1 MDLVA
6 CGGAG
11 IYEPSKYLID
21 ESDFGYKDDFEDHFQ
36 DKIKLYDKP
45 VIYFSSIK
53 KSMSKDSL
61 PEFPLKDGVHMKDIQ
76 LTEEGKYSYTKRKDG
91 DITIDFLKKHMGPL
105 KDLTILDGTGNV
117 GGDTILFGLNFKHVD
132 SIEINKDNFEAL
144 KHNVNLYKLSNVDIH
159 NGDST
164 KLFDRFETDVVY
176 FDPPWGGPDYKTKR
190 DLDLYLGKNRIDL
203 FIKNEI
209 LSEKVKHLP
218 KYIVLKLPFN
228 YNWSR
233 LKFIKAIENSQMLKI
248 RNYRILILKV
258 KETKETKKETK
269 DTKDTKET
277 KKETKDTKDESIDKV
292 VSKLIDDGETYMLV
306 KKKTRKRSKSRT
318 KVSF

>member
-1 MDLVA
+1 MEIIT

-11 IYEPSKYLID
+11 IYSPEYEYKPTKYTDTSEYYEDTLFEPYDSYD
-21 ESDFGYKDDFEDHFQ
+21 SYDSYE
-36 DKIKLYDKP
+36 LYDKP
-45 VIYFSSIK
+45 DIYFRNIK
-53 KSMSKDSL
+53 KSMSKETL

-76 LTEEGKYSYTKRKDG
+76 LTEEGKYSYTKRRDG
-91 DITIDFLKKHMGPL
+91 NSTIDFLRKHMGSL
-105 KDLTILDGTGNV
+105 KGLTILDGTGNV
-117 GGDTILFGLNFKHVD
+117 GGDSILFGLNFKHVD
-132 SIEINKDNFEAL
+132 SIEIEKDNFEAL
-144 KHNVNLYKLSNVDIH
+144 KHNVSLYKLSNVEVH

-176 FDPPWGGPDYKTKR
+176 FDPPWGGPDYKTKK
-190 DLDLYLGKNRIDL
+190 DLDLYLGKSRIDL

-209 LSEKVKHLP
+209 LSEKAKHLP

-258 KETKETKKETK
+258 KETKKDAKKETK
-269 DTKDTKET
+269 D
-277 KKETKDTKDESIDKV
+277 ESVDKV
-292 VSKLIDDGETYMLV
+292 VSKLIDDGETYILV
-306 KKKTRKRSKSRT
+306 KKKTRKRSRSRSA
-318 KVSF
+318 KGSF